1 MSIVTR
7 TGDSGSTGLFG
18 GSRVSKAA
26 ARLHA
31 YGTVDELNAMIAL
44 ILTHA
49 DLPSRWTPRLTRI
62 QNLLFQV
69 GADLAT
75 PLSLPSK
82 VDRIGSP
89 HISELEKWIEAEEPL
104 LPLQTQFLL
113 PGGSPLN
120 AHIHLART
128 ITRRAERWVVAMER
142 EEVLNPS
149 VRIFLNRLSDFF
161 FIAARSVS
169 NEQGIPEVPVDYEP

>member
-31 YGTVDELNAMIAL
+31 YGTVDELNAIIAL
-44 ILTHA
+44 ILTYA
-49 DLPSRWTPRLTRI
+49 DLPSRWKPRLTRI

-82 VDRIGSP
+82 VDRIGST
-89 HISELEKWIEAEEPL
+89 HITLLEKWVEAEEPQ
-104 LPLQTQFLL
+104 PPPQTHFLFT
-113 PGGSPLN
+113 G
-120 AHIHLART
+120 
-128 ITRRAERWVVAMER
+128 
-142 EEVLNPS
+142 
-149 VRIFLNRLSDFF
+149 
-161 FIAARSVS
+161 VS
-169 NEQGIPEVPVDYEP
+169 TL